1 MLPEVSVSHER
12 LVKCIFIR
20 NFSFFIVVCFITFLL
35 MVDFIVRHVTLWF
48 SGTVFCTGVTQLQ
61 ITIVSQHAITQ
72 SRLHQ
77 LLVHVHTHAL

>member
-1 MLPEVSVSHER
+1 
-12 LVKCIFIR
+12 
-20 NFSFFIVVCFITFLL
+20 